1 MYVEVI
7 DNILDEEILG
17 LVDSEINTI
26 NWSKEFTRAGSLML
40 ENNDIESLPVMAS
53 LYMKFST
60 PSFLRS
66 LSDKL
71 GVDGICPDPF
81 MVGAGYSE
89 IKDSNDLKPHVD
101 FNWNDDLKLHRVAS
115 LIIYL
120 TDIDSGGELEFENKI
135 RFKPSRNRAIL
146 FEHSEDVRHWV
157 NPTKE
162 IRRCVRFFYYASKL
176 NSPEGYHRSLYG
188 YENGKPVDV

>member
-7 DNILDEEILG
+7 DDILDEKTLR
-17 LVDSEINTI
+17 LVDSEINSI
-26 NWSKEFTRAGSLML
+26 NWNKEFTRAGSLML
-40 ENNDIESLPVMAS
+40 ENNNIESLPVMAS

-71 GVDGICPDPF
+71 GVKGICPDPY
-81 MVGAGYSE
+81 MIGAGYSE
-89 IKDSNDLKPHVD
+89 IKNSNDLKPHVD

-120 TDIDSGGELEFENKI
+120 TDIDSGGELEFENGNKF
-135 RFKPSRNRAIL
+135 RSLRNRAIL
-146 FEHSEDVRHWV
+146 FEHSEDIRHWV
-157 NPTKE
+157 NPTDGV
-162 IRRCVRFFYYASKL
+162 RRCVRFFYYASKL
-176 NSPEGYHRSLYG
+176 NPPKGYHRSLYG
-188 YENGKPVDV
+188 WNGINAVDL